1 MLTPRAANHWLTVV
15 NMLQPLS
22 MKHCFISPFFSFHF
36 DSYFPDMG
44 IASLVNSETCLS
56 FLLMPHFSMYFRKT
70 PQFLCISLQSVCC
83 MLWLQE
89 DSAEHTTC
97 LCLTF
102 SQNTLLGSSKDV
114 TCLSSFI
121 NYFICIN
128 CRTNTIRFFISLNYK
143 STKESWVEHF
153 KLKCVCACVWVS
165 YLPHSAVWLQPVVDL
180 SPAVS
185 HAGHG
190 DWCLTENQSF
200 PFQQTHPVLS
210 AINRG
215 EILKWLLWLQ

>member
-1 MLTPRAANHWLTVV
+1 MIKSKRVV
-15 NMLQPLS
+15 FCVDSTCSQPLTDRGIFQS
-22 MKHCFISPFFSFHF
+22 KHVTTPINEALFHISLLLFHF

-89 DSAEHTTC
+89 DSAEHTSC

-102 SQNTLLGSSKDV
+102 SQNTLLGSSKEV

-121 NYFICIN
+121 NYFICIHF
-128 CRTNTIRFFISLNYK
+128 RTNTIRFF
-143 STKESWVEHF
+143 
-153 KLKCVCACVWVS
+153 
-165 YLPHSAVWLQPVVDL
+165 LQV
-180 SPAVS
+180 
-185 HAGHG
+185 
-190 DWCLTENQSF
+190 
-200 PFQQTHPVLS
+200 
-210 AINRG
+210 
-215 EILKWLLWLQ
+215 